1 MKNEKVK
8 DEENK
13 EITKPL
19 EVAIEDSR
27 KAITQAVVNI
37 ANENGLSYY
46 FLEIIIGDLHNELI
60 QQSKLQ
66 IENLRENYNKL
77 EKKEKENLN
86 NEID

>member
-13 EITKPL
+13 EIEKPL
-19 EVAIEDSR
+19 EVAIEDTR

-77 EKKEKENLN
+77 ENKEKEN
-86 NEID
+86 

>member
-77 EKKEKENLN
+77 ENKEKE
-86 NEID
+86 DK

>member
-13 EITKPL
+13 AIEKPL

-77 EKKEKENLN
+77 EKKEKEN
-86 NEID
+86 

>member
-13 EITKPL
+13 AIEKPL

-77 EKKEKENLN
+77 ENKEKEN
-86 NEID
+86 

>member
-1 MKNEKVK
+1 MKNEKLK

-13 EITKPL
+13 EIEKPL
-19 EVAIEDSR
+19 EVAIEDTR

-77 EKKEKENLN
+77 EKKEKEN
-86 NEID
+86 

>member
-13 EITKPL
+13 EIEKPL
-19 EVAIEDSR
+19 EVAIEDTR

-77 EKKEKENLN
+77 EKKEKEN
-86 NEID
+86 

>member
-1 MKNEKVK
+1 MKNEKLK

-13 EITKPL
+13 EIEKPL
-19 EVAIEDSR
+19 EVAIEDTR

>member
-13 EITKPL
+13 AIEKPL
-19 EVAIEDSR
+19 EVAIEDTR
-27 KAITQAVVNI
+27 KAITLAIVNI

-66 IENLRENYNKL
+66 IQNLRENYNKL
-77 EKKEKENLN
+77 ENKEKEN
-86 NEID
+86 